1 MMEVI
6 IGIVAALVV
15 FILAIYRSG
24 EKNGYFVG
32 YKQGKED
39 AEKEYHKLIEDYRER
54 DRRIN
59 FYQ

>member
-1 MMEVI
+1 MEIVI
-6 IGIVAALVV
+6 GLVVTLVV

-24 EKNGYFVG
+24 EKNGYFAG

-39 AEKEYHKLIEDYRER
+39 TEKEYNKLIEDYQER

-59 FYQ
+59 YYQ